1 MLAHA
6 LVAAAAEA
14 HGAPTRSQDLRWML
28 FLHGILGTGNNLR
41 TIAKAFVARRPRW
54 GAALVDLRL
63 HGQSR
68 DVAPPDDLAS
78 CAHDLVEL
86 ETALPGPVR
95 GVFGHSFGGKVALEY
110 LRVQP
115 AIEVAFIVDST
126 PGARPDAR
134 GSESTVGI
142 VRLLGGLP
150 RRLDTRDEFV
160 RRIMDAGHSKEIATW
175 LALNVRPLAEG
186 GYSFVLD
193 VPRIA
198 AMLDRY
204 FMTDSWDVVEST
216 KTRLELIVGGRST
229 VLDSADRARA
239 SRIAA
244 ESRGRVAVHV
254 VPDAGHWVH
263 VDAPNELVDLVVGAT
278 PP

>member
-6 LVAAAAEA
+6 LVAATESDG
-14 HGAPTRSQDLRWML
+14 GAPARWMY

-41 TIAKAFVARRPRW
+41 TIAKSFVARRPQW
-54 GAALVDLRL
+54 GAVLVDLRL

-68 DVAPPDDLAS
+68 DVTPPDDLAS
-78 CAHDLVEL
+78 CARDLVEL
-86 ETALPGPVR
+86 EAAIPGPVR

-115 AIEVAFIVDST
+115 AIELAFIVDST

-134 GSESTVGI
+134 GSEATVSI
-142 VRLLGGLP
+142 VRLLESLP
-150 RRLDTRDEFV
+150 KRLDTRDEFV
-160 RRIMDAGHSKEIATW
+160 SLIMAAGHSRDIAMW
-175 LALNVRPLAEG
+175 LALNVRPLKEG

-204 FMTDSWDVVEST
+204 FMTDAWDVVESG
-216 KTRLELIVGGRST
+216 RARIEMIVGGRST
-229 VLDSADRARA
+229 VLDSGDRARA
-239 SRIAA
+239 MRIAA

-254 VPDAGHWVH
+254 IPDAGHWVH
-263 VDAPNELVDLVVGAT
+263 VDAPAELVDLVVGAT

>member
-1 MLAHA
+1 MLAHS
-6 LVAAAAEA
+6 LVAATD
-14 HGAPTRSQDLRWML
+14 APARWMY
-28 FLHGILGTGNNLR
+28 FLHGILGTGQNLR
-41 TIAKAFVARRPRW
+41 TIAKAFVAKRPQW

-78 CAHDLVEL
+78 CARDLVEL
-86 ETALPGPVR
+86 EAAIPGPVR

-115 AIEVAFIVDST
+115 AIELAFIVDST

-134 GSESTVGI
+134 GSETTVGV
-142 VRLLGGLP
+142 VRLLDGLP
-150 RRLDTRDEFV
+150 RRLATRDEFV
-160 RRIMDAGHSKEIATW
+160 SLIMAAGHSREIAMW
-175 LALNVRPLAEG
+175 LALNVRPLKEG

-193 VPRIA
+193 IPRIA

-204 FMTDSWDVVEST
+204 FVTDAWDVVERGT
-216 KTRLELIVGGRST
+216 THIEMIVGGRSN
-229 VLDSADRARA
+229 VLDPADRARA
-239 SRIAA
+239 MRIAA
-244 ESRGRVAVHV
+244 ESRGRVGFHLI
-254 VPDAGHWVH
+254 PDAGHWVH
-263 VDAPNELVDLVVGAT
+263 VDTPNELVDLVVGAT